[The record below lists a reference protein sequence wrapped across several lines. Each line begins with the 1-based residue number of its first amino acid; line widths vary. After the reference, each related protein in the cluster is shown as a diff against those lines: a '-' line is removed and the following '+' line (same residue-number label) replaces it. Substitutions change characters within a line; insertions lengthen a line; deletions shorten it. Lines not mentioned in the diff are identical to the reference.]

1 MVIIVILCQ
10 ALELYV
16 TKQVNDSVK
25 DKEAVKILPRCLQ
38 GHQAAVLYVLNV
50 QILTIQK
57 AKSI

>member
-25 DKEAVKILPRCLQ
+25 DKKAVKILPRLQ
-38 GHQAAVLYVLNV
+38 GHQAAVLF
-50 QILTIQK
+50 
-57 AKSI
+57 

>member
-1 MVIIVILCQ
+1 MVIIVIVCQ

-38 GHQAAVLYVLNV
+38 GHQAAVLCSECTNPHNS
-50 QILTIQK
+50 
-57 AKSI
+57 KS